1 MNVSDLATAI
11 SSELESYS
19 REVDQKMQKEV
30 DAISKEIVK
39 ELKNNPDIPVR
50 TGNYKKS
57 FYVKNSAKGM
67 GYKRNIVA
75 NKEYQI
81 THLLETRHLTSTG
94 RRPRAFPHWAQAQK
108 IADTLPE
115 RLKKVL

>member
-1 MNVSDLATAI
+1 MNVSDLAAAI

-57 FYVKNSAKGM
+57 FVVTLIFLIFIIIFLSCFFVVKL
-67 GYKRNIVA
+67 I
-75 NKEYQI
+75 
-81 THLLETRHLTSTG
+81 
-94 RRPRAFPHWAQAQK
+94 
-108 IADTLPE
+108 
-115 RLKKVL
+115 